1 MDKNKLKH
9 TEYKNNTMDKNKLKH
24 TKYKTIQSTKTI
36 QWTKI
41 N

>member
-1 MDKNKLKH
+1 MDKNKLIH
-9 TEYKNNTMDKNKLKH
+9 TKYKNNTMDKNKLIH
-24 TKYKTIQSTKTI
+24 TKYKTI